1 MKCYLCG
8 SNKLEIIHD
17 HLRHGIKRNVLL
29 CLSCGLNYLEPLD
42 KDLQDYYAE
51 KYRKE
56 HSPKASEPVDSQT
69 LFDIY
74 LPFQA
79 ERVERLRPYIPD
91 QNAVVLDVGC
101 SAGHFLY
108 AIKPFVGEVVGIEY
122 NHANA
127 RFGRER
133 LGFRIY
139 MTPIEETNLPEGYF
153 DLITVFHTLEH
164 VADPLAFLKTIRR
177 YLKPSGS
184 LYVEVPNVD
193 DALLSVYKIEPYPD
207 FWYREP
213 HLFNFSPSTL
223 ELLMAKAGFEGD
235 ILPVQRYG
243 FVNHMHW
250 ILTGKPQSSAEIA
263 MSTPL
268 LVQDESVPASTRKRL
283 NEWIKRVDAEYR
295 SILKECGVSESIG
308 FIAHQKGGN

>member
-1 MKCYLCG
+1 MKCYLCD
-8 SNKLEIIHD
+8 SNELEVVRNR
-17 HLRHGIKRNVLL
+17 LRHGIKRNVLL

-42 KDLQDYYAE
+42 KDLQDYYAG

-56 HSPKASEPVDSQT
+56 HSPRPSESVDSQT

-74 LPFQA
+74 LPLQA
-79 ERVERLRPYIPD
+79 ERVERLKPYIPD
-91 QNAVVLDVGC
+91 PGAVVLDVGC
-101 SAGHFLY
+101 SSGHFLY
-108 AIKPFVGEVVGIEY
+108 TIKPFVGECVGIEY

-127 RFGRER
+127 QFVRDR
-133 LGFRIY
+133 LGFRVY
-139 MTPIEETNLPEGYF
+139 TTPIEGTDLPEAYF

-164 VADPLAFLKTIRR
+164 MSDPLSFLKTIRR

-193 DALLSVYKIEPYPD
+193 DALLSVYKIESYAD
-207 FWYREP
+207 FWYRDP

-223 ELLMAKAGFEGD
+223 EFLMARAGFEGD

-243 FVNHMHW
+243 FINHVHW
-250 ILTGKPQSSAEIA
+250 MLTGKPQPSAEIA
-263 MSTPL
+263 MAIPV
-268 LVQDESVPASTRKRL
+268 LVQDESVPGKHRGRL

-295 SILKECGVSESIG
+295 TILKEGGVSESIG
-308 FIAHQKGGN
+308 FIARQKGNS

>member
-8 SNKLEIIHD
+8 SNQLEVIRD
-17 HLRHGIKRNVLL
+17 RLRHGIKRNVLL
-29 CLSCGLNYLEPLD
+29 CLSCGLNFLEPFD
-42 KDLQDYYAE
+42 KDLQDYYVE
-51 KYRKE
+51 TYRKE
-56 HSPKASEPVDSQT
+56 HSPRPSEPVDSQT

-74 LPFQA
+74 LPLQP
-79 ERVERLRPYIPD
+79 ERVKRLKPYIPD
-91 QNAVVLDVGC
+91 EDAVVLDVGC
-101 SAGHFLY
+101 SAGYFLH
-108 AIKPFVGEVVGIEY
+108 AIRPFVSECVGIEY

-127 RFGRER
+127 RFVRES
-133 LGFRIY
+133 LGFRVY
-139 MTPIEETNLPEGYF
+139 TTPIEETDLPERYF

-164 VADPLAFLKTIRR
+164 MPDPLAFLKTVRR

-193 DALLSVYKIEPYPD
+193 DALLSVYKIESYAD

-223 ELLMAKAGFEGD
+223 RLLMAKAGFEGD

-243 FVNHMHW
+243 FLNHMYW
-250 ILTGKPQSSAEIA
+250 ILVGKPQPSAEVA
-263 MSTPL
+263 MSTQP
-268 LVQDESVPASTRKRL
+268 LVQNESVPASTRKRL

-295 SILKECGVSESIG
+295 TILKECGVSESIG
-308 FIAHQKGGN
+308 FIAKQKGNR